1 MTSTLRITSANTAR
15 TKPTTGDTKMSF
27 VNVDHLGWL
36 MCDGR
41 PMDKTADNL
50 LFQVIGY
57 TFGGSGNT
65 FNLPNP
71 AGRVM
76 GTVGTV
82 TDDNNRS
89 RTYVASTNNGKVGEL
104 DHKLV
109 QSEMPSHNHDIAGA
123 QFVDTPVTAD
133 GNTSLNA
140 TGITVNNNFTGV
152 TDSGHDQP
160 NISAVNSSQF
170 KGLGAL
176 ASANVG
182 SDTNSSIDIATG
194 NANIVDPSHA
204 HTITDPTHRHQ
215 INSNGG
221 DQYHNNIQPTLFY
234 GNTFIYCGVPMR
246 GEFPFKTGIA
256 PVLI

>member
-1 MTSTLRITSANTAR
+1 MTSTMRVSSANTAR

-27 VNVDHLGWL
+27 VNTDHLGWL

-41 PMDKTADNL
+41 AMDKTSDNL

-57 TFGGSGNT
+57 TFGGSGNS

-82 TDDNNRS
+82 TDDNARS
-89 RTYVASTNNGKVGEL
+89 RTYVKGQSVGEL

-123 QFVDTPVTAD
+123 QFVNTPVTTN

-140 TGITVNNNFTGV
+140 TGVY
-152 TDSGHDQP
+152 DSGHIHP
-160 NISAVNSSQF
+160 NISAV
-170 KGLGAL
+170 
-176 ASANVG
+176 ASAIHNGVTSGVATADVG
-182 SDTNSSIDIATG
+182 SNNNTSIPITSS
-194 NANIVDPSHA
+194 NAIIVDP
-204 HTITDPTHRHQ
+204 THQHQ
-215 INSNGG
+215 IKSNGG

-246 GEFPFKTGIA
+246 GEFPFKTGLA

>member
-1 MTSTLRITSANTAR
+1 MTSTLRVNAANTAR

-27 VNVDHLGWL
+27 VNTDHLGWL
-36 MCDGR
+36 KCDGR
-41 PMDKTADNL
+41 AMDKTADNL

-82 TDDNNRS
+82 TDANTPAIV
-89 RTYVASTNNGKVGEL
+89 RTYAKGDSVGEL
-104 DHKLV
+104 EHKLTV
-109 QSEMPSHNHDIAGA
+109 PEMPAHNHNKLTASPGA
-123 QFVDTPVTAD
+123 NTTAD
-133 GNTSLNA
+133 GTTSIQA
-140 TGITVNNNFTGV
+140 EHTHGITDLGHSHPVSYYTPLPATTASIAGHEVADNTTIITSTSPAFT
-152 TDSGHDQP
+152 
-160 NISAVNSSQF
+160 NISIDLA
-170 KGLGAL
+170 GAH
-176 ASANVG
+176 S
-182 SDTNSSIDIATG
+182 
-194 NANIVDPSHA
+194 
-204 HTITDPTHRHQ
+204 HTIS
-215 INSNGG
+215 SNGG

-246 GEFPFKTGIA
+246 GEFPFKTGLA